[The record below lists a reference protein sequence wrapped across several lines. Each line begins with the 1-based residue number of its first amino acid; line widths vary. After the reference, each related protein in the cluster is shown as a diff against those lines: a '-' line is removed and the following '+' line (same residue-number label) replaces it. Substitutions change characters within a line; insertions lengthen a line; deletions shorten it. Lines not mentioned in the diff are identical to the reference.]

1 MNGWFDD
8 FDSLYEMYDN
18 EEPTIVS
25 IFVRNFIEKSH
36 VNQAVFCSL
45 SHSVFCSRSISG
57 LM

>member
-36 VNQAVFCSL
+36 ANQAVFCSL
-45 SHSVFCSRSISG
+45 SQSFVTF
-57 LM
+57 